1 MGSLREC
8 RIEGFIC
15 RLCSAINSNVI
26 HIYSEEGEE
35 LSLKNESF
43 FFGGISSLCWVE
55 LGENLFNN
63 IFSIGFLG
71 LMKKLEQ
78 KINVYLK
85 IDVSSRSIE
94 LPMALKM
101 CEILLN
107 LFFTFS
113 CIDMIHCRKW
123 YVFRAIPNWSSI
135 IVSFSVWF
143 RIRKW
148 KRVPWWDRGGSLWV
162 VELIWNNVKMFNIHI
177 HPCSPY

>member
-43 FFGGISSLCWVE
+43 FGGISSLSVRWVE

-85 IDVSSRSIE
+85 IDVSSRSTE

-101 CEILLN
+101 CEILIK
-107 LFFTFS
+107 FFLTS
-113 CIDMIHCRKW
+113 AASIWSTAESDMSFVRYQTGAASSFHSACDSESENERGSRVGTEADHC
-123 YVFRAIPNWSSI
+123 
-135 IVSFSVWF
+135 
-143 RIRKW
+143 
-148 KRVPWWDRGGSLWV
+148 
-162 VELIWNNVKMFNIHI
+162 E
-177 HPCSPY
+177 

>member
-1 MGSLREC
+1 MSVVSKDSFADCVRPSIRMWFTFTPKKV
-8 RIEGFIC
+8 RIYHWKMKVFF
-15 RLCSAINSNVI
+15 
-26 HIYSEEGEE
+26 SEEFH
-35 LSLKNESF
+35 L
-43 FFGGISSLCWVE
+43 LCWVE
-55 LGENLFNN
+55 FGGKFIQQFFL
-63 IFSIGFLG
+63 IVILG

-85 IDVSSRSIE
+85 IDVSSRSTE

-101 CEILLN
+101 REILIK
-107 LFFTFS
+107 FFLTFS

-162 VELIWNNVKMFNIHI
+162 ELILK
-177 HPCSPY
+177 

>member
-1 MGSLREC
+1 MSYRRIHLSTVLGHQFERDSHLLR
-8 RIEGFIC
+8 RRWGIIIE
-15 RLCSAINSNVI
+15 
-26 HIYSEEGEE
+26 
-35 LSLKNESF
+35 KWKF

-101 CEILLN
+101 CEILIKF
-107 LFFTFS
+107 FFTFS
-113 CIDMIHCRKW
+113 CIDMIRCRKW

-162 VELIWNNVKMFNIHI
+162 
-177 HPCSPY
+177 